1 MTENS
6 TALSTQAAPVKAPV
20 KAGGA
25 IAAFVPQTIEEAF
38 RLSQAL
44 AAAGDMIPK
53 AFQDKPQMIMAAIMK
68 GSEVGLAPMQALA
81 NIAVIN
87 GRPTIWGDA
96 IPALVM
102 RSGHHVDVEIT
113 GEGEGLTATAT
124 LTRGDTGRKVV
135 RSFSMADAKRAGLA
149 GKPGP
154 WQQYPTRML
163 SARARTFAVR
173 DGAPDALMGLEVS
186 EEVQNYGPDNARD
199 VTPAAPRRG
208 GAVYRTPDPA
218 PAVDEIHEGE
228 VVEPADPFAGD
239 EEALRAAAFAK
250 SDAIAA
256 AMEDEGA
263 A

>member
-1 MTENS
+1 M
-6 TALSTQAAPVKAPV
+6 
-20 KAGGA
+20 
-25 IAAFVPQTIEEAF
+25 
-38 RLSQAL
+38 
-44 AAAGDMIPK
+44 
-53 AFQDKPQMIMAAIMK
+53 
-68 GSEVGLAPMQALA
+68 
-81 NIAVIN
+81 
-87 GRPTIWGDA
+87 
-96 IPALVM
+96 
-102 RSGHHVDVEIT
+102 DVEIT

-186 EEVQNYGPDNARD
+186 EEVQNYGQDNARD

-208 GAVYRTPDPA
+208 GAVYRTPEPA
-218 PAVDEIHEGE
+218 PVVDEIHEGE
-228 VVEPADPFAGD
+228 VVEPNPLPADYDP
-239 EEALRAAAFAK
+239 EAIAREAFAK
-250 SDAIAA
+250 TAADAA
-256 AMEDEGA
+256 ALEDEGA